1 MKKLLFIFITCLV
14 ISSLSFSGFSRT
26 LKNSGTSGIISTDL
40 QSPQKKK
47 AAQVKEIYTC
57 PMHPEIISDK
67 PGKCP
72 KCKMNLVKKE
82 IAGALYTCP
91 MHPEVIQDKP
101 GKCPKCKM
109 NLVVKEPA
117 KKMES
122 RKK

>member
-1 MKKLLFIFITCLV
+1 MSS
-14 ISSLSFSGFSRT
+14 ISSLSFSRT
-26 LKNSGTSGIISTDL
+26 KKNSGTSDLVLTDL
-40 QSPQKKK
+40 TLQQKKQ
-47 AAQVKEIYTC
+47 AVSVKEVYTC

-82 IAGALYTCP
+82 IAGVIYTCP
-91 MHPEVIQDKP
+91 MHPEVIKDKP

-109 NLVVKEPA
+109 NLVGKEPA

-122 RKK
+122 SKKKS

>member
-1 MKKLLFIFITCLV
+1 M
-14 ISSLSFSGFSRT
+14 
-26 LKNSGTSGIISTDL
+26 STTAHDH
-40 QSPQKKK
+40 QQP
-47 AAQVKEIYTC
+47 AGVIYTC

-82 IAGALYTCP
+82 VAGAIYTCP

-122 RKK
+122 SKK

>member
-1 MKKLLFIFITCLV
+1 M
-14 ISSLSFSGFSRT
+14 SSLGFSRT
-26 LKNSGTSGIISTDL
+26 AKNTGASDL
-40 QSPQKKK
+40 VLTILPTQQKKK
-47 AAQVKEIYTC
+47 VVTVKEVYTC
-57 PMHPEIISDK
+57 PMHPEVMQDK

-82 IAGALYTCP
+82 IAGDIYTCP

-109 NLVVKEPA
+109 NLVVKQPT

-122 RKK
+122 SKK